1 MEQEGSRGLIIQR
14 RPGQIENWILDGE
27 DFEISLLFIGV
38 NCSCTLGKLNFLE
51 TSSRAPF
58 VRRYVSCGQRNYFR
72 NGRVTCV
79 SSRINFI
86 SGRQMKR
93 DSPMET
99 IAIIFGRCQAI
110 SSLSFTYVTTS
121 YSCMN
126 QFEGTQK

>member
-14 RPGQIENWILDGE
+14 PGQIENSILDSE

-38 NCSCTLGKLNFLE
+38 NCSCTSGKLNFLE
-51 TSSRAPF
+51 RSSRAPS

-72 NGRVTCV
+72 NGRVRCV

-99 IAIIFGRCQAI
+99 VAIIFRRCQAI
-110 SSLSFTYVTTS
+110 SSLSFSYVTTW

-126 QFEGTQK
+126 Q